1 MYASVRTSKWPMPYY
16 LSGMDRVRRGHR
28 SSPER
33 LIEQLRRPAVW
44 LIPLVVAAIQLAGS
58 TRPRHRGGPDLQWVP
73 LNWFGY
79 VLLIAGPV
87 ALLLRTVYPYTVL
100 LTVIAITGIYLAAG
114 FRFGPIF
121 VSLVVAFLTAASVG
135 PRWRSYPL
143 PLLGWAA
150 VVWMI
155 PLLRGEDPPPTV
167 AIGAIAAWLI
177 VLVAVA
183 EGIRQR
189 RAVIDA
195 RRQRKA
201 AMAREARS
209 EQERLAT
216 QARLSIA
223 RELHDVLAHS
233 LSMINVQSS
242 VALELLDDHPERAG
256 PALAAIKDASR
267 QAISDVHSL
276 VTALRADNG
285 LSAGQPT
292 APAPG
297 IADLDGLVG
306 SARATGLTVTTAVY
320 GEQRALSAMIDV
332 AAARIVQES
341 LTNVVRHSTAKSA
354 EVTVTYGP
362 DELAVAVDNDGRPLN
377 ASPSSGGSGIT
388 GMRERARALGGD
400 LSVRRHPGGG
410 FSVRA
415 RFPLAG
421 ESAGGA

>member
-1 MYASVRTSKWPMPYY
+1 MIYVAARTPAWPIPYY
-16 LSGMDRVRRGHR
+16 VASMDRV
-28 SSPER
+28 SD
-33 LIEQLRRPAVW
+33 QLRRPAVW

-58 TRPRHRGGPDLQWVP
+58 TRPRHRGGPDLHWVP

-79 VLLIAGPV
+79 MLLIVGPV
-87 ALLLRTVYPYTVL
+87 ALLLRTIYPYTVL

-121 VSLVVAFLTAASVG
+121 VSLIVAFLSAATVG

-150 VVWMI
+150 VVWLI
-155 PLLRGEDPPPTV
+155 PLLRGEDRPPTV

-183 EGIRQR
+183 EGTRQR
-189 RAVIDA
+189 RAVTDA

-209 EQERLAT
+209 EQERRTT

-256 PALAAIKDASR
+256 PALAAIKDASK

-276 VTALRADNG
+276 VTALRADD
-285 LSAGQPT
+285 AQPT
-292 APAPG
+292 APTPG

-306 SARATGLTVTTAVY
+306 TARATGLTVTTTVHGEPRVLPAV
-320 GEQRALSAMIDV
+320 IDV

-341 LTNVVRHSTAKSA
+341 LTNVVRHSTAQNA
-354 EVTVTYGP
+354 TVTVDYRS

-377 ASPSSGGSGIT
+377 VGPSSGGSGIA

-400 LSVRRHPGGG
+400 LSVRRHSGGG
-410 FSVRA
+410 FSVHA
-415 RFPLAG
+415 TLPLTDEISSG
-421 ESAGGA
+421 S

>member
-1 MYASVRTSKWPMPYY
+1 MRYY
-16 LSGMDRVRRGHR
+16 LSVMDRVTD
-28 SSPER
+28 E
-33 LIEQLRRPAVW
+33 LRRPAVW

-58 TRPRHRGGPDLQWVP
+58 TRPRHRGGPDLADLHWVP

-79 VLLIAGPV
+79 VLLIAGPA
-87 ALLLRTVYPYTVL
+87 ALLLRTIYSYTVL
-100 LTVIAITGIYLAAG
+100 LIVIAITMVYLAAG
-114 FRFGPIF
+114 FRAGPIF
-121 VSLVVAFLTAASVG
+121 VSLIVAFLTAAIVG

-150 VVWMI
+150 VVWLI
-155 PLLRGEDPPPTV
+155 PLLRGEDPPPAV

-209 EQERLAT
+209 EQERRAT

-242 VALELLDDHPERAG
+242 VALELLDENPERAG
-256 PALAAIKDASR
+256 PALAAIKDASK

-285 LSAGQPT
+285 QPT
-292 APAPG
+292 APTPG

-306 SARATGLTVTTAVY
+306 SARATGLTVTTTVH
-320 GEQRALSAMIDV
+320 GEPRVLPTVIDV

-341 LTNVVRHSTAKSA
+341 LTNVVRHSTAQNA
-354 EVTVTYGP
+354 TVTVDYRP

-410 FSVRA
+410 FSVQA
-415 RFPLAG
+415 TLPLTD
-421 ESAGGA
+421 ETSGGS